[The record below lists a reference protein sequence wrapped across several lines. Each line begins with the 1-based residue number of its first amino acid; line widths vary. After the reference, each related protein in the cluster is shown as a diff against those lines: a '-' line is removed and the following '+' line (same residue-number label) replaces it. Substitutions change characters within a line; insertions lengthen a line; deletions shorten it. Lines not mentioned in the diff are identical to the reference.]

1 MYRSLFSAPVPRY
14 HADESDPVETAP
26 MIDAPPM
33 PTDDERQ
40 RAYAQVSWNVI
51 SDTVTLPSALM
62 RTSMA
67 SAVCGDE
74 GYRTDQP
81 TLRLEDAVAQLTG
94 KEAALFLPSGT
105 QANQLALHV
114 HTRPTLVPVSILC
127 DVRSHIHTSEMGGIA
142 YHSRATTVPVIPH
155 NTHHLTLED
164 IAPFC
169 ESQDPYMP
177 THVHVISLENTLQ
190 GTIFP
195 QSEIERISAFA
206 HERGIIMHL
215 DGARLWNAWAETG
228 ISLADLC
235 RPFDTVSL
243 CLSKGIGAPVGS
255 ILVGP
260 TDTLFAV
267 RLHRKL
273 FGGMMRQTGVLAAA
287 AHAALHENM
296 PRLRQTHSLARR
308 VAARLQDCG
317 VTITLLFKPIWFSL
331 MSHLRVSTARRFVN
345 EPPLWTPLFRWG
357 HIASSYTISLITTC
371 LSDWLAYL
379 LLNGPARPSQ
389 HLV

>member
-142 YHSRATTVPVIPH
+142 YHSRATTMPVIPH

-169 ESQDPYMP
+169 ESQDPYLP
-177 THVHVISLENTLQ
+177 THVRVISLENTLQ

-273 FGGMMRQTGVLAAA
+273 FGGTMRQTGVLAAA

-296 PRLRQTHSLARR
+296 PRLRQTHLLARR

-317 VTITLLFKPIWFSL
+317 VTITLPVETNMVFFDVTSAGIDGETLRQRAAALDPPIQMGTHRIVIHYLTHHDLPERLACLFA
-331 MSHLRVSTARRFVN
+331 T
-345 EPPLWTPLFRWG
+345 
-357 HIASSYTISLITTC
+357 
-371 LSDWLAYL
+371 
-379 LLNGPARPSQ
+379 
-389 HLV
+389 